1 MLFDIVEVVKGLGGV
16 VTVLF
21 HNTVYDEFD
30 FSGWDLIYENF
41 LRRCVE
47 LGAFVGSCEQILD
60 LFLDE

>member
-1 MLFDIVEVVKGLGGV
+1 VKGLGGV